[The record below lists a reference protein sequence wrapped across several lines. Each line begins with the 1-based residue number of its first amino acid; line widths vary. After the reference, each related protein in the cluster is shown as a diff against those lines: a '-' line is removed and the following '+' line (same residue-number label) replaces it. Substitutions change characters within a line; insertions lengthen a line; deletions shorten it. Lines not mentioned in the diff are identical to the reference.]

1 MDRRQKVCCED
12 GEGGGCGV
20 EVGRDAEIRLGIDY
34 NVSLL
39 RIALNMDKE
48 VGSMSEVFTTNSASF
63 IYLVVSKCLNFVK

>member
-34 NVSLL
+34 NVSSL

-48 VGSMSEVFTTNSASF
+48 VGSNE
-63 IYLVVSKCLNFVK
+63 

>member
-34 NVSLL
+34 NVSSL